1 MSNHMRARAYTKA
14 ARWYNLTCL
23 VLTTLGS
30 ISLVVSVAFDV
41 YKTDI
46 PAIEVF
52 RSVAIVLA
60 GILGIVGIVQ
70 EKLWA
75 KWFAI
80 IAYGLCI
87 FAVIEA
93 IVNSFSTAAAL
104 KLFISSNTLIGV
116 RVGRLIAIVMLL
128 VGVVLLLKKPR
139 LGANVGKRE

>member
-1 MSNHMRARAYTKA
+1 M
-14 ARWYNLTCL
+14 
-23 VLTTLGS
+23 LTTLGS
-30 ISLVVSVAFDV
+30 ISFVVFATFDV

-75 KWFAI
+75 KWFVI
-80 IAYGLCI
+80 IVYGLYI
-87 FAVIEA
+87 FAAIEG
-93 IVNSFSTAAAL
+93 IVNSFSTAAVL
-104 KLFISSNTLIGV
+104 KLFISSNTLIGL
-116 RVGRLIAIVMLL
+116 RVGRLITIVMLL

-139 LGANVGKRE
+139 LEANVGERE